1 MTKKHEPPTFAD
13 TLSKLE
19 TLTARLEDNDTSLEQ
34 SLQDFEQG
42 VQLIRQAQPALQ
54 EAEQKVNLLMAKDGE
69 PALAPFD
76 EAEAGKEAE

>member
-1 MTKKHEPPTFAD
+1 MTKKTTPPTFAD
-13 TLSKLE
+13 TLSQLE

-42 VQLIRQAQPALQ
+42 VQLIRQAQQALQ

-69 PALAPFD
+69 PVTAPFN
-76 EAEAGKEAE
+76 ESEAGNETE